1 MLSPTGVV
9 MERSVVRHPGAVAVV
24 PVVVQDVVLIRQ
36 FRAPVGR
43 NLLEIPAG
51 KLDLPGEDLEA
62 AARRE
67 LAEEV
72 GLAGGRFEL
81 LTSFFTT
88 PGFSDEAMWIFLAT
102 ELHEVPTQPH
112 GAEEEVAEVLRIP
125 LSEVEQMLA
134 RDDFEDAKT
143 IVGLRAAVARLGS
156 QHGDQ

>member
-1 MLSPTGVV
+1 MLSPTGKV

-24 PVVVQDVVLIRQ
+24 PVVGRSIVLIRQ
-36 FRAPVGR
+36 FRAPVSQ

-51 KLDLPGEDLEA
+51 KLDLPGEDLEE

-72 GLAGGRFEL
+72 GLAGGSFEM

-102 ELHEVPTQPH
+102 GLQEVPSRPH
-112 GAEEEVAEVLRIP
+112 GAEEEVAEVVRVPI
-125 LSEVEQMLA
+125 SEIDEMLA
-134 RDDFEDAKT
+134 QDHFEDAKT
-143 IVGLRAAVARLGS
+143 IVGLRAAMARLGS
-156 QHGDQ
+156 HHGDH